1 MLMTDLPL
9 GVVPVL
15 VGPLQNL
22 LALLPAL
29 LVPLGGLLLGLFR
42 PRTVLM
48 GLRLLWRQK
57 LFVALLAG
65 TVTAVVFLVLTLSS
79 GAGPMIQGEESAAA
93 DWPMFRGNLRRCGF
107 MGAGEDPAQ
116 GGINWSFTADVRTFF
131 ASPAIAGNRVYITSA
146 DTGTFQNRG
155 AIYCLDADTGG
166 LVWKSAPKGYLATFS
181 SPSVAG
187 RFLVCGEGLHYTHN
201 ARVVCLDT
209 TRDGAVLWTY
219 PTHSHVESTPCIDG
233 DRVYVGA
240 GDDGYYC
247 FRLEPDA
254 TGQAVMVW
262 HAPTEKYTDAETS
275 PAVHDGRVFVGL
287 GMDGKAVCCLDAATG
302 AEIWRVPTPYPVFG
316 PPTVAGGLVMV
327 GMGNGN
333 FIQSAEEVAR
343 IELDKLRKKG
353 RSAEEIAAAAKLL
366 GPGGEV
372 WALSEKTG
380 EVKWKFAAPQ
390 TILGA
395 VAAGTDRLY
404 FGSHDGYLYCLS
416 LMGKELARW
425 NAHAPIDAC
434 PALSGGH
441 VYVVT
446 QTGKLYGLKTDE
458 LELDWEATV
467 GFTGPFLSSPSV
479 ARGHVYVGSKEDGLL
494 CLGMP
499 RDGQKGPCW
508 AGERGGPGRGG
519 TIDNQPLPEKGSFAW
534 RFPPTADTDQVP
546 DLEVSRTAGLPWRLP
561 LCSGAGPPQGTSVLA
576 R

>member
-209 TRDGAVLWTY
+209 TRD
-219 PTHSHVESTPCIDG
+219 
-233 DRVYVGA
+233 
-240 GDDGYYC
+240 
-247 FRLEPDA
+247 
-254 TGQAVMVW
+254 
-262 HAPTEKYTDAETS
+262 APFS
-275 PAVHDGRVFVGL
+275 GL
-287 GMDGKAVCCLDAATG
+287 
-302 AEIWRVPTPYPVFG
+302 IR
-316 PPTVAGGLVMV
+316 PTVTSNRPRASTATACT
-327 GMGNGN
+327 
-333 FIQSAEEVAR
+333 SA
-343 IELDKLRKKG
+343 
-353 RSAEEIAAAAKLL
+353 
-366 GPGGEV
+366 
-372 WALSEKTG
+372 
-380 EVKWKFAAPQ
+380 
-390 TILGA
+390 
-395 VAAGTDRLY
+395 
-404 FGSHDGYLYCLS
+404 
-416 LMGKELARW
+416 
-425 NAHAPIDAC
+425 
-434 PALSGGH
+434 PA
-441 VYVVT
+441 T
-446 QTGKLYGLKTDE
+446 M
-458 LELDWEATV
+458 AT
-467 GFTGPFLSSPSV
+467 
-479 ARGHVYVGSKEDGLL
+479 
-494 CLGMP
+494 
-499 RDGQKGPCW
+499 
-508 AGERGGPGRGG
+508 
-519 TIDNQPLPEKGSFAW
+519 
-534 RFPPTADTDQVP
+534 TAFVS
-546 DLEVSRTAGLPWRLP
+546 SRTRPARL
-561 LCSGAGPPQGTSVLA
+561 
-576 R
+576 